1 MCEIF
6 LPKKSIIGALF
17 SFNLS
22 DFKDGGRSQMPSVL
36 GQLVSGE
43 PQCTGISRSKEI

>member
-1 MCEIF
+1 MRDILAQKIYNRPAIF
-6 LPKKSIIGALF
+6 F
-17 SFNLS
+17 QFS